1 MNKKWYSTYIDE
13 TSMIHTIFI
22 PVLLNEQ
29 NSQLSSF
36 ILCIVNDVI
45 KLLLDSYILV
55 LDSNSP
61 GHMRYSWWSPLG
73 WWSPGDTGSGP
84 RRCLDTCTLRHTW
97 CTPSVPPESS
107 SQADRVFC
115 INICTQKNSIS
126 ISNGSELNKNQ
137 KYGKLSSPY
146 LHVR

>member
-115 INICTQKNSIS
+115 INTCTQKNSIS

>member
-1 MNKKWYSTYIDE
+1 MNKKFVFKIYWWNINDSHNLYT
-13 TSMIHTIFI
+13 
-22 PVLLNEQ
+22 VLLNEQ

>member
-73 WWSPGDTGSGP
+73 
-84 RRCLDTCTLRHTW
+84 
-97 CTPSVPPESS
+97 
-107 SQADRVFC
+107 
-115 INICTQKNSIS
+115 
-126 ISNGSELNKNQ
+126 
-137 KYGKLSSPY
+137 
-146 LHVR
+146 